1 MNVSPGSP
9 AERDDGRLVARLR
22 AGDEEAFET
31 LVRIHAGRLLAVA
44 RRFLGSEE
52 EARDAVQD
60 AFLSAYRSLDRFD
73 EEARLSTWLHRIVVN
88 AALMRLR
95 SRRRRPEEPIENL
108 LPRFDAGGQ
117 SVKLPREW
125 KAPAQRLLEQKET
138 RAMVRDNIEK
148 LPDGYRAVL
157 LLRDIEERD
166 TDETARL
173 LGLTAGAV
181 KVRLHRARLALRTL
195 LAAVFDAG
203 TP

>member
-1 MNVSPGSP
+1 
-9 AERDDGRLVARLR
+9 
-22 AGDEEAFET
+22 
-31 LVRIHAGRLLAVA
+31 VA
-44 RRFLGSEE
+44 RRFLGNEE
-52 EARDAVQD
+52 EAQDAVQD
-60 AFLSAYRSLDRFD
+60 AFLSAYRSLDRF
-73 EEARLSTWLHRIVVN
+73 EGEARLSTWLHRIVVN

-95 SRRRRPEEPIENL
+95 GRRRRPEEPIEKL
-108 LPRFDAGGQ
+108 LPRFDTTGTT
-117 SVKLPREW
+117 LEFPREW
-125 KAPAQRLLEQKET
+125 QAPAQRLLERKET
-138 RAMVRDNIEK
+138 RSIVRDNIEK
-148 LPDGYRAVL
+148 LPFGYRAVL